1 MAAPS
6 VGKKAVRARPDPS
19 KVPVQPFKIYRFV
32 WNLSARDQVF
42 LSLLAVAVFLLGTVP
57 LELQRRIVNGA
68 IEAREWERILYL
80 GGAYAGVVLLAG
92 LVKYAMNVYRGS
104 VSERAALA
112 LRKATFDKVA
122 AYQAAGGDM
131 ANIQGVEVSVV
142 VAESDAVGG
151 FVGSA
156 FSEPLLEA
164 GILLS
169 ALGYMIFIQ
178 PWMALVVVIL
188 FVPQLVFVPLLQL
201 ATNRRA
207 RDRIGI
213 LRQVS
218 NDIITD
224 NDKPEHDAGRPTFMR
239 RIKKVYSLNLQIYG
253 FKFGMNFLMNL
264 LYQFSIVGVLVTG
277 GWLVLNGQTEL
288 GTIVAFLSGLDR
300 INDPWNELVNF
311 YREWSVTEVKYALIT
326 DLHDRLD
333 AAPAVSAKE

>member
-1 MAAPS
+1 M
-6 VGKKAVRARPDPS
+6 PDPS
-19 KVPVQPFKIYRFV
+19 KVPVQPVNIYRFI
-32 WNLSARDQVF
+32 WALSARDQIF
-42 LSLLAVAVFLLGTVP
+42 LSLLAIVVFLLGTVP

-68 IEAREWERILYL
+68 IEAGEWERIILL
-80 GGAYAGVVLLAG
+80 GFTYAGVVLLAG
-92 LVKYAMNVYRGS
+92 LVKYGMNVYRGS
-104 VSERAALA
+104 VGERATLA
-112 LRKATFDKVA
+112 LRRETFDRVA
-122 AYQAAGGDM
+122 SFQAGGGDM
-131 ANIQGVEVSVV
+131 GNIQGVEVSVV
-142 VAESDAVGG
+142 VAEADAVGG

-188 FVPQLVFVPLLQL
+188 FVPQMVFVPLLQW

-218 NDIITD
+218 NDLILD
-224 NDKPEHDAGRPTFMR
+224 NARPEPDAGRAAFIG
-239 RIKKVYSLNLQIYG
+239 RIEKVYDLNLQIYG

-264 LYQFSIVGVLVTG
+264 LYQLSIIGVLVVG
-277 GWLVLNGQTEL
+277 GYLVLQGQTEL

-311 YREWSVTEVKYALIT
+311 YREWSVTEVKYALIK
-326 DLHDRLD
+326 DLHDKLD
-333 AAPAVSAKE
+333 AAPGAPPATP